1 MNPHSTC
8 VAKGIVEMSYLW
20 SMSTASQS
28 PALLQVQY
36 RTCACNA
43 MMQLVARSK
52 ARSRRVDFRVRRA
65 DHRPVLLTGWVDTI
79 ENFGS
84 GRLTL
89 AGIYWH
95 GQ

>member
-1 MNPHSTC
+1 MDPHSTC
-8 VAKGIVEMSYLW
+8 VATGIVGMSYLW

-36 RTCACNA
+36 STCACDA
-43 MMQLVARSK
+43 VMQLVANSN
-52 ARSRRVDFRVRRA
+52 ARNRRVDIRVRRA
-65 DHRPVLLTGWVDTI
+65 DHRPVLLAGWVDTI

-89 AGIYWH
+89 AGTY
-95 GQ
+95 